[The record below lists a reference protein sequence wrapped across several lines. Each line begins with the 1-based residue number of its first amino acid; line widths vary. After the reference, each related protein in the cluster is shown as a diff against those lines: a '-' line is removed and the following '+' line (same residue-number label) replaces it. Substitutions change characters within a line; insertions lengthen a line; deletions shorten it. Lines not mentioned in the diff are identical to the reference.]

1 MGNLEGGV
9 VGLGTCGF
17 VGKGLVAAVCFGPD
31 EKNWWVVRRG
41 IGGLEIGLCG
51 SGLGVFDLCLN
62 KLGKT
67 YSLCDGVGSLDSKLM
82 ADFRDEARYET
93 I

>member
-31 EKNWWVVRRG
+31 EKT
-41 IGGLEIGLCG
+41 GGWLE
-51 SGLGVFDLCLN
+51 GVL
-62 KLGKT
+62 
-67 YSLCDGVGSLDSKLM
+67 VG
-82 ADFRDEARYET
+82 
-93 I
+93 

>member
-31 EKNWWVVRRG
+31 EKT
-41 IGGLEIGLCG
+41 GG
-51 SGLGVFDLCLN
+51 
-62 KLGKT
+62 
-67 YSLCDGVGSLDSKLM
+67 
-82 ADFRDEARYET
+82 
-93 I
+93 